1 MKKIFLLLSVFIY
14 SCASSPSISISEG
27 ESVIKTKA
35 GKTFSVKLDSQLSTG
50 YSWKITEI
58 PQDMAVI
65 KEIIRTEES
74 EKTGGFDIQEFVF
87 KSNKSGGIIVFK
99 YGEHWKQNPSYI
111 KTARI
116 LVQAE

>member
-58 PQDMAVI
+58 PQDI
-65 KEIIRTEES
+65 TIIEEKVYTEES
-74 EKTGGFDIQEFVF
+74 EKTGGRDIQEFIF
-87 KSNKSGGIIVFK
+87 KSNKKGGSIVFK
-99 YGEHWKQNPSYI
+99 YGEHWKTNPSYI
-111 KTARI
+111 KTAKVT
-116 LVQAE
+116 LQVE